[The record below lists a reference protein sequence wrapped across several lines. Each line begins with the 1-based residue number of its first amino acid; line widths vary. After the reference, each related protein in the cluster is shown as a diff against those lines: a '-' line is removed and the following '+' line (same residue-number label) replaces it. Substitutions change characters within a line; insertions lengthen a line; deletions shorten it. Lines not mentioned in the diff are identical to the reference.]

1 MSKNIIKIIIV
12 IVVVIAVI
20 VGGIFA
26 FQFISTNSKI
36 KDTEEKLNQINAE
49 ELENKLIENLKKSK
63 LYVGAVNESDKELVW
78 TEFKNVNGVVIAKIQ
93 STKGEYVNIPCFKI
107 ESDSNGKFKSIT
119 FDNSQTNGIFDI
131 SKQVINSEFKNE
143 YNIDTFI
150 ENNSLY
156 NKHFVIGSEPQEIER
171 SSQVFFESM
180 TNHILGYVS
189 ILEWWTPTTFGI

>member
-1 MSKNIIKIIIV
+1 MSIKKIIVV
-12 IVVVIAVI
+12 IVVAIAVI

-36 KDTEEKLNQINAE
+36 KDTEEKLSQINAE

-63 LYVGAVNESDKELVW
+63 LYVGAVSESDKELVW

-131 SKQVINSEFKNE
+131 SKQVINNEFKNE
-143 YNIDTFI
+143 YDIDTFI

-156 NKHFVIGSEPQEIER
+156 SKHFIKGSEPQEIEK
-171 SSQVFFESM
+171 SSQIFFESM